1 METVN
6 ISLPKELNQ
15 QIDKAIKEQGYASR
29 SEFFRT
35 LIRFYFAL
43 SVTDTAVENPIFTP
57 FKKKSLAKVKKELA
71 NANRYSSA
79 FIESVVEGLAKSS
92 LYKNKK

>member
-1 METVN
+1 MVSETST
-6 ISLPKELNQ
+6 IHSFRLGLQHSLHQ
-15 QIDKAIKEQGYASR
+15 KAHSPGQGSTWY
-29 SEFFRT
+29 FY
-35 LIRFYFAL
+35 RF
-43 SVTDTAVENPIFTP
+43 NPLFTP

-79 FIESVVEGLAKSS
+79 FIESVVGGLAKSS